1 MADKGL
7 LESAR
12 RMYGAKD
19 AARQE
24 AKKDMA
30 RSGEIL
36 YRGLR
41 DFGVAKQREE
51 AIRRTEMARQEAMDY
66 RKQTF
71 DQTMDFRQRQFDY
84 TKELQNQKLEES
96 RYLEEFESAAK
107 VAKVVSGLEN
117 SSFFKGMEVTIDQN
131 YDKLSALNEQKHNR
145 SGDPRTIAKE
155 YSDVARKF
163 SDIATEYKVMTDIIN
178 TVTKE
183 NPQSGQMDLSIF
195 SNEPGSQ
202 EALKNITTI
211 IKGMRDGSVDMFGDD
226 NGKLMVKGDFNE
238 DGNVTTVPFSE
249 LKLQEYILK
258 NNGKGPALDAL
269 YTTAYQNG
277 MKGFSADAGLISS
290 QIMNMLQDY
299 DDKAAY
305 DDFDPDFDGK
315 NKTNFTSYYIP
326 NLKDGT
332 VEQGI
337 NERWGNAQNQW
348 WGYQIESQGWTQ
360 VDNVKR
366 DGVTETSWEDNDGNV
381 YMRRVFDEN
390 EGISSWTK
398 NGKRHWWHHD
408 ELWSGDDGIGIS
420 RKGLFAEWLG
430 DLYAEGV
437 NNNENVKNQ
446 IARKNNP
453 GSGTDVG
460 IANAR
465 ADINTMV
472 NLIEAGKSLEG
483 IGEIYTK
490 RYKGTGDKGRYSF
503 IGEMD
508 PNTESPT
515 GTFGFYRD
523 ISQSGDSNPL
533 PYADTKYTMSNTV
546 DGKME
551 LLNNIVN
558 TRFGGTDVSNL
569 WNDKTEAGQNF
580 RNEIRSMFSE
590 KDIKEVIPT
599 LDSNIRKGGAAEVV
613 VEKNLEKM
621 TIANEQLNQIDVVVD
636 KAISDYADNKN
647 WKSIY
652 STINNYIIGQKG
664 EVSAGEDLL
673 NQWSIPASVS
683 AEEKQSIEN
692 EVDAQIQ
699 TGFSD
704 LDFGSMGTLDRD
716 EVRKILTYVEYRIRN
731 KK

>member
-7 LESAR
+7 IESAR

-24 AKKDMA
+24 AKKDML

-41 DFGVAKQREE
+41 DFGVAKLREDTLRRSEAARQQAMEVSERRFQESMSFRQQQMDWQKLKYEE
-51 AIRRTEMARQEAMDY
+51 AQQNREYDMLASNTTQVQSALSELNENPALLLGDSLNIEKNEIADISTRIAKRDGDPVELAKKRQDLLSNLTKASGEYNELVGDLQDVFGMNLQDPNATANFNIMSNDPKSL
-66 RKQTF
+66 RSKNMMSTF
-71 DQTMDFRQRQFDY
+71 VKGLKTMPGGDGS
-84 TKELQNQKLEES
+84 S
-96 RYLEEFESAAK
+96 RVTMENGNLMLYAK
-107 VAKVVSGLEN
+107 WDGEN
-117 SSFFKGMEVTIDQN
+117 IT
-131 YDKLSALNEQKHNR
+131 KLSYRE
-145 SGDPRTIAKE
+145 SGIGD
-155 YSDVARKF
+155 Y
-163 SDIATEYKVMTDIIN
+163 N
-178 TVTKE
+178 
-183 NPQSGQMDLSIF
+183 
-195 SNEPGSQ
+195 
-202 EALKNITTI
+202 LKN
-211 IKGMRDGSVDMFGDD
+211 G
-226 NGKLMVKGDFNE
+226 
-238 DGNVTTVPFSE
+238 
-249 LKLQEYILK
+249 
-258 NNGKGPALDAL
+258 GKGPAIEQITQNYIENATKGVKVNPDLIA
-269 YTTAYQNG
+269 TAYQT
-277 MKGFSADAGLISS
+277 GLSEEQVNS
-290 QIMNMLQDY
+290 LARDY
-299 DDKAAY
+299 DLPGNGNDTSTYKY
-305 DDFDPDFDGK
+305 NRFVDEYGIRRNYI
-315 NKTNFTSYYIP
+315 NK
-326 NLKDGT
+326 DWVG
-332 VEQGI
+332 V
-337 NERWGNAQNQW
+337 QNIW
-348 WGYQIESQGWTQ
+348 WEEKIAENNWKQTFNSEGSIF
-360 VDNVKR
+360 NR
-366 DGVTETSWEDNDGNV
+366 TSWEDSDGNK
-381 YMRRVFDEN
+381 YERQLFKFDN
-390 EGISSWTK
+390 NQTGADSVWTK
-398 NGKRHWWHHD
+398 NGKPFEWWD
-408 ELWSGDDGIGIS
+408 DKSWSGDNGTGIKLRDAWS
-420 RKGLFAEWLG
+420 QWLG
-430 DLYAEGV
+430 DTSA
-437 NNNENVKNQ
+437 NFINEKYYKPQ
-446 IARKNNP
+446 TS
-453 GSGTDVG
+453 SGTDLG

-472 NLIEAGKSLEG
+472 NLIESGKLEG

-508 PNTESPT
+508 PDTELPT

-523 ISQSGDSNPL
+523 MAQSGTPNPL
-533 PYADTKYTMSNTV
+533 PYSDTKYTMSNTI

-551 LLNNIVN
+551 LLNTIVN

-580 RNEIRSMFSE
+580 RNQIRSMFTE
-590 KDIKEVIPT
+590 KDIKEVTPT
-599 LDSNIRKGGAAEVV
+599 PDSNIRKGGAAEVV
-613 VEKNLEKM
+613 VAENLEKM

-664 EVSAGEDLL
+664 KVSAGEDLL

-716 EVRKILTYVEYRIRN
+716 KVRKILTYVEYRIRN